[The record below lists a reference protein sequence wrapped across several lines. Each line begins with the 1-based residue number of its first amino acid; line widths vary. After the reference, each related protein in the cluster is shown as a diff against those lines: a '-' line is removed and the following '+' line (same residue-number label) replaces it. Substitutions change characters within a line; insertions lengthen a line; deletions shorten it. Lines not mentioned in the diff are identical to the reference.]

1 MAEWAKRIGAL
12 NLMVDDLAAMKR
24 FYRDTFDLA
33 PLDEEADTLIYQ
45 LGDLYLALRSD
56 PAHQPSPT
64 DEAALVGIGVG
75 QLALPVENVDEVA
88 AELQQRGVTL
98 LSGPADLPW
107 GIRAA
112 TFADPAG
119 YVWEISQDCD

>member
-33 PLDEEADTLIYQ
+33 PLDDEPDTLIYR
-45 LGDLYLALRSD
+45 LGDLYLALRLD
-56 PAHQPSPT
+56 RAHQPSPT
-64 DEAALVGIGVG
+64 DQAALAGIGVG
-75 QLALPVENVDEVA
+75 QFALAVENVDEMA
-88 AELQQRGVTL
+88 AELQKRGVTL
-98 LSGPADLPW
+98 LSGPADLAW
-107 GIRAA
+107 GIRTA

-119 YVWEISQDCD
+119 YVWEISQDTD

>member
-33 PLDEEADTLIYQ
+33 PLDDEPDTLIYR
-45 LGDLYLALRSD
+45 LGDLYLALRLD

-64 DEAALVGIGVG
+64 DQAALAGIGVG
-75 QLALPVENVDEVA
+75 QFALAVENVDEMA
-88 AELQQRGVTL
+88 AELQKRGVTL
-98 LSGPADLPW
+98 LSGPADLAW
-107 GIRAA
+107 GIRTA

-119 YVWEISQDCD
+119 YVWEISQDTD